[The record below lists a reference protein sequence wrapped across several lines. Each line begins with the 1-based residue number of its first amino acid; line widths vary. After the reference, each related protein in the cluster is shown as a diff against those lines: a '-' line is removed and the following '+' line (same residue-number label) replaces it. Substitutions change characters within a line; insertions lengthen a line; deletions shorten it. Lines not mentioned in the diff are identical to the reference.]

1 MAIDRPVYGQLRVS
15 NELKKAGFLVSPG
28 GVRSIWLRHDLNN
41 IKKRLHALK
50 AKMAQ
55 DGLVLTERQLQ
66 ALERQKANKAAY
78 GELETVHPGYL
89 GCQDTYYVGNFK
101 GIGKVYGQVFLDS
114 YSRLADV
121 QLYQEKTS
129 LRSAEILN
137 DKVLPWY
144 QKHGVPI
151 LRILTDRGS
160 KYKRKLEP
168 YGYELFLSVEGIVNT
183 TTKPYAP
190 QTNGMCERFNSTMRE
205 EFFDTA
211 MRKRLYTDLG
221 SL

>member
-1 MAIDRPVYGQLRVS
+1 M
-15 NELKKAGFLVSPG
+15 
-28 GVRSIWLRHDLNN
+28 
-41 IKKRLHALK
+41 
-50 AKMAQ
+50 
-55 DGLVLTERQLQ
+55 
-66 ALERQKANKAAY
+66 
-78 GELETVHPGYL
+78 
-89 GCQDTYYVGNFK
+89 
-101 GIGKVYGQVFLDS
+101 
-114 YSRLADV
+114 

-190 QTNGMCERFNSTMRE
+190 QTNGM
-205 EFFDTA
+205 
-211 MRKRLYTDLG
+211 RLLQICM
-221 SL
+221 SHLVAF